1 MKTDS
6 QSLLLLLGGAG
17 FVVYWLLKLVAGLG
31 ERDGDYHAARK
42 RMLEA
47 KRRAGDRAASNAAR
61 AAACREAASAALEG
75 LGRPRLAAA
84 FARRAERL
92 DPSHPDAVSLVA
104 LTLRRSARYSA
115 LERFLWQR
123 LADLEASDASAFE
136 RAFEE
141 LVALY
146 EGPLRRPET
155 ARALRRFRG
164 APVS

>member
-1 MKTDS
+1 
-6 QSLLLLLGGAG
+6 
-17 FVVYWLLKLVAGLG
+17 
-31 ERDGDYHAARK
+31 
-42 RMLEA
+42 
-47 KRRAGDRAASNAAR
+47 
-61 AAACREAASAALEG
+61 
-75 LGRPRLAAA
+75 
-84 FARRAERL
+84 
-92 DPSHPDAVSLVA
+92 LVA